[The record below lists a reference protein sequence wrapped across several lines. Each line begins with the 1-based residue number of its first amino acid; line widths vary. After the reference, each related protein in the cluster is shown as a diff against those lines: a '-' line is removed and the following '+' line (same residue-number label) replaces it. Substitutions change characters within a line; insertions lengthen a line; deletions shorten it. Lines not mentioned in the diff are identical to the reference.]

1 MTNQQLAAK
10 PRRTID
16 EVSIIRVIACLSVVL
31 LHSIKFSTGDSSEG
45 AIQFGLWSLAGL
57 LSFGTS
63 TFVFISALI
72 LAYSY
77 PKQLPNG
84 FYAKR
89 IRFLLIPF
97 ACMAIFYAIVSGL
110 TKDWSIP
117 KLVVYN
123 LLGAYHGW
131 FVLVIFQFYVL
142 HQLYAAYID
151 RFRPAVVLGVSLFV
165 NVLYLGFFNLVPP
178 PAGGLA
184 AYIWERG
191 YWMPFTGWLFYFSLA
206 YYCGRHYELFLR
218 GLERY
223 KLWII
228 AALPLTAGWV
238 VYNNAFSSLG
248 FGSKR
253 VDMIGFTV
261 VMILLLFLLLRGVK
275 RIPPFVTLISQYSF
289 GIYLVHWFFLEMMD
303 RAIERLGIALGYAE
317 IPLLFV
323 AGIACCI
330 VTIWVF
336 NHMVPFGQY
345 VVGRINTGR
354 SVRTQASIRTTTTH
368 STAAENG

>member
-1 MTNQQLAAK
+1 MSSQATTLK
-10 PRRTID
+10 PRQTID
-16 EVSIIRVIACLSVVL
+16 EVSIVRVIACLSVVL
-31 LHSIKFSTGDSSEG
+31 LHSIKFSTGESTDG
-45 AIQFGLWSLAGL
+45 AVEFGLWSLAGL

-77 PKQLPNG
+77 PKSLPSG
-84 FYAKR
+84 FYMKR

-97 ACMAIFYAIVSGL
+97 ACMAVFYAIISGL

-142 HQLYAAYID
+142 HQLYARYID
-151 RFRPAVVLGVSLFV
+151 RFRPSVVLSVSFV
-165 NVLYLGFFNLVPP
+165 ITVVYLGFFNLMPP
-178 PAGGLA
+178 PDGQLA

-206 YYCGRHYELFLR
+206 YYCGRNYQRFLR

-223 KLWII
+223 KWWIV
-228 AALPLTAGWV
+228 AALPLTAGLI
-238 VYNNAFSSLG
+238 VYNNAYSSFG

-261 VMILLLFLLLRGVK
+261 VMILLLFLLFRGVK
-275 RIPPFVTLISQYSF
+275 RIPPLVTLISQYSF
-289 GIYLVHWFFLEMMD
+289 GIYLVHWFFLDMMD
-303 RAIERLGIALGYAE
+303 RAVERFGIQLGYLE

-336 NHMVPFGQY
+336 NHVVPFGQY

-354 SVRTQASIRTTTTH
+354 STRAQGQGASRRAGTA
-368 STAAENG
+368 AAEN